1 MLKKKYKLI
10 DNLNSLKSTTWLWNS
25 LQGTC
30 SWTGLKTSRSMVHAF
45 KYSRGAVSLENIL
58 VMITNSLN
66 AAITD

>member
-1 MLKKKYKLI
+1 
-10 DNLNSLKSTTWLWNS
+10 
-25 LQGTC
+25 
-30 SWTGLKTSRSMVHAF
+30 MVHAF